1 MSLRRKYKKLKQ
13 PEFNRIKVLLGQG
26 LRIKQVQEITGR
38 ANSTIYIINRVN
50 SLSEYID
57 FCQTYRKTIGS
68 SAGNSENSLGSE
80 LSTSATRASE
90 GAEASE
96 SATRARLDEALE
108 DLDRQFESLKSSL
121 INVIVL
127 GVDEKIGEYK
137 KEKEVEI
144 KALKTVVE
152 AARSSNIATVLT
164 ERLRKFS

>member
-38 ANSTIYIINRVN
+38 ANSTIYIVNRTN
-50 SLSEYID
+50 SLDEYID

-68 SAGNSENSLGSE
+68 PAGNSESPQVSE
-80 LSTSATRASE
+80 SSSSATRTLTRADL
-90 GAEASE
+90 SE

-108 DLDRQFESLKSSL
+108 DLDQQFESLKSSL